1 MAEENNKAGS
11 AKVESNKT
19 SSSKVES
26 NKTSSSKV
34 ESNPEIKATIASEPR
49 RRQIAYKLRIGDLSK
64 GKPMNDG
71 ERFGFLE
78 LGSKRIVR
86 VNIVA
91 NIVEKYDS
99 EDGRFSSITLDDATG
114 QLRARVFGED
124 IKKFKILELGNTII
138 IIGTLRQFNQ
148 EVYVNPEIVKIS
160 EPSYLLVRKLELEKE
175 RSLIPITKEKHEL
188 VAVQDQII
196 DMIKKAEI
204 DGGIDKER
212 LIMEISASPDLINEE
227 IQKLLEEGIVY
238 EPRPGRV
245 RFLG

>member
-1 MAEENNKAGS
+1 
-11 AKVESNKT
+11 
-19 SSSKVES
+19 
-26 NKTSSSKV
+26 
-34 ESNPEIKATIASEPR
+34 
-49 RRQIAYKLRIGDLSK
+49 
-64 GKPMNDG
+64 
-71 ERFGFLE
+71 
-78 LGSKRIVR
+78 

-91 NIVEKYDS
+91 NVVEKYDS